1 MKLQGR
7 ILNEQAF
14 KSKPAQSNQ
23 VKKITINNPINNEMK
38 NRQKKNECSQNN
50 AMILTKYIIKKKGKT
65 QELKV
70 ERS

>member
-50 AMILTKYIIKKKGKT
+50 AMILTKYIIIKKGKT